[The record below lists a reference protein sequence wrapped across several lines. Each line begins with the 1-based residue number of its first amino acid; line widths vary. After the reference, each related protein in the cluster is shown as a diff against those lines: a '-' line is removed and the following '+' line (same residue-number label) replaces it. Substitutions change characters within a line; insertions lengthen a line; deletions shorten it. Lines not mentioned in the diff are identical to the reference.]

1 MKKILILIALSI
13 ASAAYAGGETK
24 RVCKD
29 VAKNNKIV
37 KQCKNVKVHKKL
49 EGTAVPDKPAKK

>member
-1 MKKILILIALSI
+1 MKRILILIALSI
-13 ASAAYAGGETK
+13 ASVAYAGGETK

-49 EGTAVPDKPAKK
+49 EGTTVPDKPTKK

>member
-1 MKKILILIALSI
+1 M
-13 ASAAYAGGETK
+13 AYAGGETK

-49 EGTAVPDKPAKK
+49 QGTTVPDKPAKK

>member
-1 MKKILILIALSI
+1 MKQILILIALSM
-13 ASAAYAGGETK
+13 ATMAYAGGETK

-49 EGTAVPDKPAKK
+49 QGTTVPDKPAKK

>member
-13 ASAAYAGGETK
+13 ASVAYAGGETK

-37 KQCKNVKVHKKL
+37 KQCKNIKVHKKL
-49 EGTAVPDKPAKK
+49 EGTAVPEKPAKK